1 MKYSIIRK
9 FTLTAGAVALAA
21 TAVLGAQGGNAT
33 IRHSV
38 VITQTALIGGLPV
51 EKGKYEAEISGG
63 DAEKVL
69 VLKRDSR
76 EVARVRVEQRSL
88 TAPAKYDR
96 VDLRTSANGAKDVA
110 TIMFKGDSVSYDV
123 QPDQKVAVAEKP

>member
-1 MKYSIIRK
+1 MKYAIIRK

-51 EKGKYEAEISGG
+51 EKGKYEAEISG

-76 EVARVRVEQRSL
+76 EVARVRVEQRNL

-123 QPDQKVAVAEKP
+123 QPDQKVAVVEKP